1 MAISS
6 WLLAA
11 SLTPVCVRCHH
22 PDCVITRRRP
32 VFGYID
38 DLNGAITT
46 ARASG
51 GSGLRAAVKGR
62 RLVGPAS
69 CQLIRATLRS
79 AIST

>member
-22 PDCVITRRRP
+22 AGCVITRRRP

-51 GSGLRAAVKGR
+51 GPALRAAVKGR